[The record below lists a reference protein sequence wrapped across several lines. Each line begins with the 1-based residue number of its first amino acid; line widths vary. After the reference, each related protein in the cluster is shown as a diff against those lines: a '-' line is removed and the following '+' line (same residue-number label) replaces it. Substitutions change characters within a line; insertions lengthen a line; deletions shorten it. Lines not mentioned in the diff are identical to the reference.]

1 MNIERDQNGGF
12 VFSEVEQPIA
22 EMFLSIPSALEPD
35 GNRAA
40 HARLFPDPAGGKD
53 EKISQ
58 EWADYVVPE
67 LREGFENAAVT
78 VEGDLGSLIAG
89 EALTIPLA
97 HVDAWLNALNQ
108 ARLVLAARF
117 EVTEEDMNNPE
128 PFDSQNEREMAI
140 SQIHVFGL
148 LQECLIQGLGEG
160 LV

>member
-1 MNIERDQNGGF
+1 MNIERDENGGF
-12 VFSEVEQPIA
+12 VFSEVETPIV
-22 EMFLSIPSALEPD
+22 EMFLSIPSAVDPEGDP
-35 GNRAA
+35 AA
-40 HARLFPDPAGGKD
+40 TARLFPDPMAGKE

-58 EWADYVVPE
+58 EWAEYVAPE
-67 LREGFENAAVT
+67 LREGFENASTT
-78 VEGDLGSLIAG
+78 VEADLGALMAG
-89 EALTIPLA
+89 EDLTIPLD

-117 EVTEEDMNNPE
+117 EVTEADMDNSE
-128 PFDSQNEREMAI
+128 PFDSQNEREKAI